1 MTASVPK
8 IYTDFAS
15 TPRMQLMQPDQFGK
29 FPKFFSSISAASL
42 EKIRQKFFDSGRYA
56 CPLVGTIL
64 LLCDSMYIPLLVQ
77 T

>member
-1 MTASVPK
+1 
-8 IYTDFAS
+8 
-15 TPRMQLMQPDQFGK
+15 MQPDQFGK